1 MGSTICVRCGA
12 SLIPHSYCNVCHDI
26 LCFTCSCCFTNTDE
40 RIHAYCQNTDS
51 MINDLNCDS
60 GMYIENNQNLMEKPM
75 SSKSQ
80 LILDDDHVVNTN
92 HYTQNQLHD
101 ETKYNSI
108 IILTSYWE
116 SIFESIKLVNIYW
129 ARLLTIGI
137 NNSTIL
143 YSK

>member
-12 SLIPHSYCNVCHDI
+12 GLIPHSYCNVCHNI
-26 LCFTCSCCFTNTDE
+26 LCFTCSSCFTNTDE

-51 MINDLNCDS
+51 IINDLNSDS
-60 GMYIENNQNLMEKPM
+60 GTYIENNQKLMK
-75 SSKSQ
+75 SRSQ
-80 LILDDDHVVNTN
+80 LILDDNHVVNTN
-92 HYTQNQLHD
+92 HYTQSQLHD

-116 SIFESIKLVNIYW
+116 SIFESIKLVNSYW
-129 ARLLTIGI
+129 AKILNIGI
-137 NNSTIL
+137 NNSIIL